1 MMSGIK
7 MGKRNKVK
15 PGEILFT
22 PTDNRL
28 MESAPF
34 ANNLTNLPDWFRT
47 ISKQGAALRR
57 CAGTVDLLAAGVTL
71 PMWTNYRFR
80 PDGNGA
86 WETGAD
92 DFYPSA
98 VTGGQPTSIG
108 QASGFNYHSTGE
120 CPMTS
125 VRKMETGQYP
135 KLINPWRME
144 TAPGWSTLLIPCYWE
159 PSEDYTVVP
168 AIVHTDYYHSMN
180 VVLNLTGDRAFGIKY
195 NTPIAQLIPF
205 KRDSDFTK
213 VLFNDESDFKYYA
226 STGFGSGFISP
237 KETGAAYRR
246 ERTKVDSR
254 LAEDSKHKWWS
265 RDKKK

>member
-1 MMSGIK
+1 MSGTK
-7 MGKRNKVK
+7 MSKKNKVK
-15 PGEILFT
+15 PGEIRFI

-34 ANNLTNLPDWFRT
+34 ANNLTNLPDWFRRV
-47 ISKQGAALRR
+47 SKQGGALRR
-57 CAGTVDLLAAGVTL
+57 CAGTIDLLAAGVTL

-92 DFYPSA
+92 DFYPAA
-98 VTGGQPTSIG
+98 VTGGQPTPIG
-108 QASGFNYHSTGE
+108 QASGFNYESTGE

-125 VRKMETGQYP
+125 VRKIETGQYP

-180 VVLNLTGDRAFGIKY
+180 IVLNLTGDRPFALKY

-213 VLFNDESDFKYYA
+213 VLFSDESDFKYYA
-226 STGFGSGFISP
+226 STGFGTGFISP
-237 KETGAAYRR
+237 RETGAPYRR

-254 LAEDSKHKWWS
+254 LEEANRQKWWH

>member
-1 MMSGIK
+1 MS
-7 MGKRNKVK
+7 KRTKVK
-15 PGEILFT
+15 PGEIRFT

-34 ANNLTNLPDWFRT
+34 ANNLTNLPDWFRR
-47 ISKQGAALRR
+47 ISKEGAALRK
-57 CAGTVDLLAAGVTL
+57 CVGTIDLLAAGVTL
-71 PMWTNYRFR
+71 PIWTNYRFR
-80 PDGNGA
+80 PDNNGT

-98 VTGGQPTSIG
+98 VTGGTPTSIG
-108 QASGFNYHSTGE
+108 QASGFNHESTGE

-125 VRKMETGQYP
+125 VRKIETGQYP
-135 KLINPWRME
+135 KLVNPWRIE
-144 TAPGWSTLLIPCYWE
+144 TAPGWSTLMIPCYWE

-180 VVLNLTGDRAFGIKY
+180 VVLNLTGDRPFALKY

-226 STGFGSGFISP
+226 STGFGSGFVSP
-237 KETGAAYRR
+237 RETGATYRR
-246 ERTKVDSR
+246 ERIRVDKELETNGAKQGIINR
-254 LAEDSKHKWWS
+254 LINRW
-265 RDKKK
+265 R